1 MSSSS
6 RPSSIKRLHLHKEEQ
21 NVLDQL
27 GSMENSPGGG
37 VILYAGS
44 CGSASPSPGS
54 PSSGYQTQSPSSH
67 SQPSSPEGVSFQE
80 IGSLK
85 QRGEQRGRTAS
96 PKMVFQF
103 PEVNSAP
110 VAQLTTVSSATYGHP
125 TVAKR
130 PCGFTGTFTKTGG
143 MVLLCKVCGDIA
155 SGFHYGVHACEGC
168 KGFFRRSIQQNIHYK
183 MCVKNENCL
192 IMRMNRNRCQHCRFK
207 KCLSVGM
214 SRDAVRFGR
223 IPKREK
229 QRLLDEMQS
238 YMNSL
243 NESASMEMEVSSPP
257 DAPCS
262 PQNQANDGAG
272 SILQSYRSDEKPLK
286 MAGGRSNLRGPSF
299 RSGAVQESAIC
310 HTSAQTHQTVQA
322 EQVSLMTS
330 YRVPTSLPV
339 APSNHESSTNTNID
353 NGNYNFSIQNQC
365 PVSGNRSSQAYA
377 ANQNSFPASEFKN
390 QNSCPWKLNGGAK
403 VLACPLNSCPVA
415 PASRSS
421 QEVWE
426 SFSQCFTPAVKEV
439 VEFAKSIP
447 GFQTL
452 SQHDQVMLLK
462 SGTFQVLMVRFCS
475 LFDPKERTV
484 TFLNGQTYS
493 LASLRALGMGC
504 LLDAMF
510 DFSEKLGSLGLE
522 PDEMALFMAVVLVS
536 ADRSGIVEVRAVEQ
550 LQENLIKALRSLIT
564 SRRPDDSTLF
574 PKLLLR
580 LPDLRTL
587 NNQHSDKLLAFRID
601 P

>member
-1 MSSSS
+1 
-6 RPSSIKRLHLHKEEQ
+6 
-21 NVLDQL
+21 
-27 GSMENSPGGG
+27 MEHSPGGG

-44 CGSASPSPGS
+44 SGSASPSPGS
-54 PSSGYQTQSPSSH
+54 PSSGYQSQSPSSH
-67 SQPSSPEGVSFQE
+67 SQPSSPEGVFFQE
-80 IGSLK
+80 IGPLK
-85 QRGEQRGRTAS
+85 QREERRGGIPS
-96 PKMVFQF
+96 PKLVFQF

-110 VAQLTTVSSATYGHP
+110 VAQITTVSSATYSHP

-183 MCVKNENCL
+183 MCVKNENCV

-243 NESASMEMEVSSPP
+243 NESASMEMEVSPPP

-262 PQNQANDGAG
+262 PQNQTNEGAG
-272 SILQSYRSDEKPLK
+272 SMSQSYRSNLMNRDQKPLK
-286 MAGGRSNLRGPSF
+286 MAAGNGNIGASSFQNNSVQQPSL
-299 RSGAVQESAIC
+299 SHSA
-310 HTSAQTHQTVQA
+310 TQTHHTVHGEQA
-322 EQVSLMTS
+322 S
-330 YRVPTSLPV
+330 YHIPTSCPV
-339 APSNHESSTNTNID
+339 SSTNNENSTVID
-353 NGNYNFSIQNQC
+353 DAKYTFSSNQNQC
-365 PVSGNRSSQAYA
+365 PVSGRLSSKSYS
-377 ANQNSFPASEFKN
+377 ANQNSYPASDSQN
-390 QNSCPWKLNGGAK
+390 QSPCPWTLNGGAK

-447 GFQTL
+447 GFQSL

-484 TFLNGQTYS
+484 TFLNGQSYS
-493 LASLRALGMGC
+493 LASLRALGMGS

-510 DFSEKLGSLGLE
+510 DFSEKLGYLGLE

-536 ADRSGIVEVRAVEQ
+536 ADRSGIVEVGAVEQ

-587 NNQHSDKLLAFRID
+587 NNHHSDKLLAFRID

>member
-1 MSSSS
+1 MLTSHVPFWFSLL
-6 RPSSIKRLHLHKEEQ
+6 SI
-21 NVLDQL
+21 
-27 GSMENSPGGG
+27 
-37 VILYAGS
+37 
-44 CGSASPSPGS
+44 
-54 PSSGYQTQSPSSH
+54 
-67 SQPSSPEGVSFQE
+67 
-80 IGSLK
+80 
-85 QRGEQRGRTAS
+85 
-96 PKMVFQF
+96 
-103 PEVNSAP
+103 
-110 VAQLTTVSSATYGHP
+110 
-125 TVAKR
+125 
-130 PCGFTGTFTKTGG
+130 
-143 MVLLCKVCGDIA
+143 
-155 SGFHYGVHACEGC
+155 
-168 KGFFRRSIQQNIHYK
+168 
-183 MCVKNENCL
+183 
-192 IMRMNRNRCQHCRFK
+192 
-207 KCLSVGM
+207 
-214 SRDAVRFGR
+214 AVRFGR

-257 DAPCS
+257 DALAGA
-262 PQNQANDGAG
+262 QNQTNERPAP
-272 SILQSYRSDEKPLK
+272 QSYQSGLVNGDGKPLK
-286 MAGGRSNLRGPSF
+286 MASHNNNNNNGGGGSGTPSSSF
-299 RSGAVQESAIC
+299 RNSAGQDAAMT
-310 HTSAQTHQTVQA
+310 HTSTQTQHA
-322 EQVSLMTS
+322 PHREQVNVTS
-330 YRVPTSLPV
+330 SYGSAPTNCPA
-339 APSNHESSTNTNID
+339 APTHSEHSANPHVDNAQYTYSSN
-353 NGNYNFSIQNQC
+353 QNQC
-365 PVSGNRSSQAYA
+365 PVSGNISAQAYSS
-377 ANQNSFPASEFKN
+377 NHNGFPASESQN
-390 QNSCPWKLNGGAK
+390 QNSCPWKLSGGAK

-475 LFDPKERTV
+475 LFDAKERTV

-493 LASLRALGMGC
+493 LASLRALGMGS

-536 ADRSGIVEVRAVEQ
+536 ADRSGVVDVGAVEL

>member
-1 MSSSS
+1 M
-6 RPSSIKRLHLHKEEQ
+6 
-21 NVLDQL
+21 D
-27 GSMENSPGGG
+27 NSPGGS
-37 VILYAGS
+37 VILYAS
-44 CGSASPSPGS
+44 SSGSASPSPGS
-54 PSSGYQTQSPSSH
+54 PSSGYQTQSPA
-67 SQPSSPEGVSFQE
+67 SQPSSPEEVCLTELGA
-80 IGSLK
+80 LK
-85 QRGEQRGRTAS
+85 QRGSGDASAAAGTVTS
-96 PKMVFQF
+96 PKLVFQF
-103 PEVNSAP
+103 PEVSSTPSVNSVSP
-110 VAQLTTVSSATYGHP
+110 SVTTNSTGQSSYSHP
-125 TVAKR
+125 LVGKR

-243 NESASMEMEVSSPP
+243 NESASMDIDSVTASSTEAPSSSHRDGQSEEP
-257 DAPCS
+257 IASQTFRSIFVNGEEKMAKINDNINNNNSVNNNNSPSSFGNNQDLTQTHSTQPFTTVTYDAPARCPVNHHDNS
-262 PQNQANDGAG
+262 PASQ
-272 SILQSYRSDEKPLK
+272 P
-286 MAGGRSNLRGPSF
+286 
-299 RSGAVQESAIC
+299 
-310 HTSAQTHQTVQA
+310 
-322 EQVSLMTS
+322 
-330 YRVPTSLPV
+330 
-339 APSNHESSTNTNID
+339 ID
-353 NGNYNFSIQNQC
+353 NGRCSYTQTTNQSPAC
-365 PVSGNRSSQAYA
+365 PSSQGFS
-377 ANQNSFPASEFKN
+377 ANSNRFPTENKS
-390 QNSCPWKLNGGAK
+390 QTSCPWRLAAGAK
-403 VLACPLNSCPVA
+403 VLACPLNSCPVS
-415 PASRSS
+415 PASLTS
-421 QEVWE
+421 QQVWD

-447 GFQTL
+447 GFQNL

-462 SGTFQVLMVRFCS
+462 AGTFQVLMVRFCS
-475 LFDPKERTV
+475 LFDAKERTV
-484 TFLNGQTYS
+484 TFLNGQKYPLS
-493 LASLRALGMGC
+493 SLRALGMGS

-510 DFSEKLGSLGLE
+510 EFSEKLSSLGLE

-536 ADRSGIVEVRAVEQ
+536 ADGSGISDRPGLEQ
-550 LQENLIKALRSLIT
+550 LQEDLIGSLRALISR
-564 SRRPDDSTLF
+564 RRPDDTSLF

-587 NNQHSDKLLAFRID
+587 NNLHSEKLLAFRID

>member
-1 MSSSS
+1 M
-6 RPSSIKRLHLHKEEQ
+6 
-21 NVLDQL
+21 D
-27 GSMENSPGGG
+27 NSPGG

-44 CGSASPSPGS
+44 SGSASPSPGS
-54 PSSGYQTQSPSSH
+54 PSSGYQTQSPLSH
-67 SQPSSPEGVSFQE
+67 SQPSSPEGNSFQE
-80 IGSLK
+80 IGPLK
-85 QRGEQRGRTAS
+85 QREQRGGTPPS

-103 PEVNSAP
+103 PEVNNAP
-110 VAQLTTVSSATYGHP
+110 VAQITNVSPASYNHP
-125 TVAKR
+125 MVAKR

-243 NESASMEMEVSSPP
+243 NESASMEIEASPP
-257 DAPCS
+257 PEAPCS
-262 PQNQANDGAG
+262 PENQSNEDVGSVSQSYHNSFANDE
-272 SILQSYRSDEKPLK
+272 EKPFK
-286 MAGGRSNLRGPSF
+286 MAASNNNNGPSSF
-299 RSGAVQESAIC
+299 QNNAVQESAYS
-310 HTSAQTHQTVQA
+310 HSSSHLQPQSHSSPTQGGQSTVTSSYHVLTHCPV
-322 EQVSLMTS
+322 TS
-330 YRVPTSLPV
+330 NNNNNPTSTNV
-339 APSNHESSTNTNID
+339 DNAKYTYAPSSSQ
-353 NGNYNFSIQNQC
+353 SQC
-365 PVSGNRSSQAYA
+365 PVTGSLSSQSYP
-377 ANQNSFPASEFKN
+377 ANHNSFPDSQN

-403 VLACPLNSCPVA
+403 VLACPLNACPVA

-447 GFQTL
+447 GFQSL

-493 LASLRALGMGC
+493 LASLRALGMGS

-510 DFSEKLGSLGLE
+510 DFSEKLAFLGLE

-536 ADRSGIVEVRAVEQ
+536 ADRSGIVEVGAVEQ

-564 SRRPDDSTLF
+564 RRRPDDSTLF

>member
-1 MSSSS
+1 
-6 RPSSIKRLHLHKEEQ
+6 
-21 NVLDQL
+21 
-27 GSMENSPGGG
+27 MENSPGGG

-44 CGSASPSPGS
+44 SGSASPSPGS

-80 IGSLK
+80 IGALK
-85 QRGEQRGRTAS
+85 QGEQGGGTPS

-103 PEVNSAP
+103 PEVNNAP
-110 VAQLTTVSSATYGHP
+110 VAQITTVSSANYNHP

-183 MCVKNENCL
+183 MCVKNEHCL

-243 NESASMEMEVSSPP
+243 NESSSMEIEVSPPP

-262 PQNQANDGAG
+262 PQNQTNEGIC
-272 SILQSYRSDEKPLK
+272 SISQSYRSNLMNSDEKPLK
-286 MAGGRSNLRGPSF
+286 MAAGNSNVST
-299 RSGAVQESAIC
+299 SSIQNSSSQEPALS
-310 HTSAQTHQTVQA
+310 HTTTHTQHTGQ
-322 EQVSLMTS
+322 EK
-330 YRVPTSLPV
+330 TSLTSSYNV
-339 APSNHESSTNTNID
+339 STNCSATTNENSTNINVD
-353 NGNYNFSIQNQC
+353 NAKYNFSSNQNHC
-365 PVSGNRSSQAYA
+365 PMKDSLCSQSYPS
-377 ANQNSFPASEFKN
+377 NQNSFSSSDSQN

-415 PASRSS
+415 PSSRSS

-493 LASLRALGMGC
+493 LASLRALGMGS

-536 ADRSGIVEVRAVEQ
+536 ADRSGIVEVGAVEQ

>member
-1 MSSSS
+1 M
-6 RPSSIKRLHLHKEEQ
+6 
-21 NVLDQL
+21 D
-27 GSMENSPGGG
+27 NSPGGG

-44 CGSASPSPGS
+44 SGSASPSPGS

-67 SQPSSPEGVSFQE
+67 SQPSSPEGVAFQE
-80 IGSLK
+80 IGALK
-85 QRGEQRGRTAS
+85 HSGEGGTVS

-103 PEVNSAP
+103 PEVSSAP
-110 VAQLTTVSSATYGHP
+110 VAQITTVSSSTYSHP

-130 PCGFTGTFTKTGG
+130 SCGFTGTFTKTGG

-243 NESASMEMEVSSPP
+243 SESSSVEMEVSPNA
-257 DAPCS
+257 DAPGS
-262 PQNQANDGAG
+262 PQNQTNGGAV
-272 SILQSYRSDEKPLK
+272 LQSYSADEKPIKISAPNRNLSPPHPCFQNSSVPETN
-286 MAGGRSNLRGPSF
+286 RSNAP
-299 RSGAVQESAIC
+299 VQ
-310 HTSAQTHQTVQA
+310 VKQA
-322 EQVSLMTS
+322 TN
-330 YRVPTSLPV
+330 YHVPTSV
-339 APSNHESSTNTNID
+339 AMAPCSNASSTNTNVD
-353 NGNYNFSIQNQC
+353 NYMFSSNHNQC
-365 PVSGNRSSQAYA
+365 PMSSNQSPHSYA
-377 ANQNSFPASEFKN
+377 TSQNSFPAADFQN

-493 LASLRALGMGC
+493 LASLRALGMGS

-536 ADRSGIVEVRAVEQ
+536 ADRSGIAEVAALEQ
-550 LQENLIKALRSLIT
+550 LQENLIKALRSLIS
-564 SRRPDDSTLF
+564 SRRPEDSTLF